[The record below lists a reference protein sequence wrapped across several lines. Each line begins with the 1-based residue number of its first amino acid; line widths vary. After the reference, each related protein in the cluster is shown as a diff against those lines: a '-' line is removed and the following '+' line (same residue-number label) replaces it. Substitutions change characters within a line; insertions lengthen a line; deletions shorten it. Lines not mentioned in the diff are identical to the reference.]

1 MPVYDIVLESA
12 LSTGDVL
19 FTVSVPVNAY
29 SRESACECALKMFPH
44 CQVAA
49 DRAVRCWP
57 TLKEQEEIGRRNDEW
72 LAERK
77 IEAERRAKRRAEQ
90 LLREQLA
97 CERRAALESRRQPD
111 EPISTAHEG
120 ITFPRVRLNSDPAD
134 VYLPAPLIEEAEP
147 KGSKMWRAKGRNRQA
162 RSCDAA
168 TRSLD
173 EAASIAQI

>member
-12 LSTGDVL
+12 LSTGEVL

-57 TLKEQEEIGRRNDEW
+57 TLKEQEEIGS
-72 LAERK
+72 
-77 IEAERRAKRRAEQ
+77 
-90 LLREQLA
+90 
-97 CERRAALESRRQPD
+97 ERRAALESRRQPD

-147 KGSKMWRAKGRNRQA
+147 KGSRCGALKEEIDRRAHAMLQHAPWMRRH
-162 RSCDAA
+162 RS
-168 TRSLD
+168 RRYEGFSRHV
-173 EAASIAQI
+173 

>member
-12 LSTGDVL
+12 LSTGEVL

-57 TLKEQEEIGRRNDEW
+57 TLKEQEEIGS
-72 LAERK
+72 
-77 IEAERRAKRRAEQ
+77 
-90 LLREQLA
+90 
-97 CERRAALESRRQPD
+97 ERRAALESRRQPD